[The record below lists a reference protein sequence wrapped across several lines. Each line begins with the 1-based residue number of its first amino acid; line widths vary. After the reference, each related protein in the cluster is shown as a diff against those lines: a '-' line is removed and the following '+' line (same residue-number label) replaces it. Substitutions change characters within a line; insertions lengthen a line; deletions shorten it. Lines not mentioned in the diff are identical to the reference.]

1 MATGV
6 KPQAEDVLL
15 TVSVQYPSPEFQ
27 YPERR
32 ITLEQKTPSV
42 VNIGRT
48 SKRFSN
54 LEAKANNCFFDSPVM
69 SREHAKI
76 TVDWYHKKLFI
87 KDIGS
92 LHGTYHNS
100 LKLPPHTAKELTT
113 GDVLKFGIDIQRSND
128 LFPPCTIQ
136 VDWEFDHLAKEK
148 ASGLGGRPTFSVPDD
163 SDSESSD
170 EDMSTTD
177 DIRATVEKIRKTQ
190 MPRSTTGLGGSFPSF
205 IPQGPIDLTIDSPA
219 HEPIV
224 IDEDIQN
231 DTDKLSERAPNATQ
245 DQEVTIEL
253 DAPYD
258 EEEDEDM
265 PSSHRMNSKLP
276 LVFASESESEDSYDD
291 DESESY
297 PDDEPTSQE
306 MPDSY
311 DDDICLSESEIS
323 DRSDDSE
330 AESEGESEDENLTGA
345 PSYDEPENV
354 QMIDGDYGSQ
364 PNKDMTAA
372 WEAQNPSFTF
382 TQSQQM
388 LSIPHTNY
396 FPQPDASRQFFPAP
410 MPSLPSII
418 PYEGLQEQGRQND
431 LRLPSILN
439 PSDDN
444 VKNPFLASMNPEQMH
459 TSAPTDY
466 LLQSEGVAPLRAS
479 WDRVPNTSKGVTA
492 TESLAFS
499 QDDGPSAEALGQAT
513 GKPEFFAAR
522 EVNKQILRRNEQD
535 NDTTPVQPRSQVP
548 EPPATSMEPSTSKL
562 GHHITSDAAPAP
574 APVNETPKSAKVAE
588 SAWSSSGE
596 KFLNSPQDFP
606 LTYATETPELDMT
619 SAYQFQQSKLG
630 SLAQTEDT
638 SLNGP
643 TGQKTTP
650 KRKASEIST
659 LTPHEEAIEAAVKS
673 VATGA
678 QTTAEQPM
686 IVSVVT
692 KPTPEAPPPAKRL
705 RSFLSK
711 AGYFVGGSVL
721 TAAGVVTALAATA
734 PAL

>member
-15 TVSVQYPSPEFQ
+15 TVSVQYPNPEFQ
-27 YPERR
+27 FPERR
-32 ITLEQKTPSV
+32 VVLEQKHPSV

-54 LEAKANNCFFDSPVM
+54 LEAKPENCYFDSPVM

-76 TVDWYHKKLFI
+76 TVDWYHKKLFV

-100 LKLPPHTAKELTT
+100 LKLPPHTAKELTR
-113 GDVLKFGIDIQRSND
+113 GDIVKFGIDIQRSND

-136 VDWEFDHLAKEK
+136 VDWEFDHLAKAK
-148 ASGLGGRPTFSVPDD
+148 ASELSGRPTFSVPDD
-163 SDSESSD
+163 SDSESSE

-177 DIRATVEKIRKTQ
+177 DIRATVEKIRKIE
-190 MPRSTTGLGGSFPSF
+190 MPKSTTGLAGSFPSF
-205 IPQGPIDLTIDSPA
+205 IPPGV
-219 HEPIV
+219 EPIV
-224 IDEDIQN
+224 IDEDIQK
-231 DTDKLSERAPNATQ
+231 DTDKPSERAPNATQ

-265 PSSHRMNSKLP
+265 PSSHRMNSNLP

-297 PDDEPTSQE
+297 PDDEPSSQG

-311 DDDICLSESEIS
+311 DDDICLSDSEIS

-330 AESEGESEDENLTGA
+330 AQSTFESESESEDENLTGA
-345 PSYDEPENV
+345 PSYDEPENG
-354 QMIDGDYGSQ
+354 QTMNGDYGSQ
-364 PNKDMTAA
+364 PNKDMAAA
-372 WEAQNPSFTF
+372 WEAQDPSLTF

-388 LSIPHTNY
+388 LSMPHASY
-396 FPQPDASRQFFPAP
+396 FPQPDAGRQFFPAP

-418 PYEGLQEQGRQND
+418 PYVGLQEQGRQND

-439 PSDDN
+439 PLDDH
-444 VKNPFLASMNPEQMH
+444 VENPFLADMNPEQMH

-466 LLQSEGVAPLRAS
+466 LLQSEGTAPLRAS
-479 WDRVPNTSKGVTA
+479 WDRVPNTPKVFTA

-499 QDDGPSAEALGQAT
+499 QDDGISAEALGKVS

-522 EVNKQILRRNEQD
+522 EENKQILRRNEQD
-535 NDTTPVQPRSQVP
+535 NDTIPDQPRSQVP
-548 EPPATSMEPSTSKL
+548 EQPATSTEPSTSKL
-562 GHHITSDAAPAP
+562 GHHITSDAATASE
-574 APVNETPKSAKVAE
+574 PVNETPKSAKVAE

-619 SAYQFQQSKLG
+619 SAFSFQQSKL
-630 SLAQTEDT
+630 SIITPSEDV
-638 SLNGP
+638 SRNVP
-643 TGQKTTP
+643 AVEKATP

-659 LTPHEEAIEAAVKS
+659 LTPHEETTEAAVKS
-673 VATGA
+673 AETGA

-686 IVSVVT
+686 VVSVVT
-692 KPTPEAPPPAKRL
+692 EPTPEAPPPPKRL

-711 AGYFVGGSVL
+711 AGYFVGGGVL

>member
-15 TVSVQYPSPEFQ
+15 TVSVQYPNPEFHF
-27 YPERR
+27 PERR
-32 ITLEQKTPSV
+32 VILEQKHPSV

-54 LEAKANNCFFDSPVM
+54 LEARADNCYFDSPVM

-76 TVDWYHKKLFI
+76 TVDWYHKKLFV
-87 KDIGS
+87 KDVGS

-100 LKLPPHTAKELTT
+100 LKLSPHTAKELAR
-113 GDVLKFGIDIQRSND
+113 GDIVKFGIDIQRSND

-136 VDWEFDHLAKEK
+136 VDWEFDHLAKAK
-148 ASGLGGRPTFSVPDD
+148 ASELSGRPTFSVPDD

-177 DIRATVEKIRKTQ
+177 DIRATVEKIRKIE
-190 MPRSTTGLGGSFPSF
+190 MPKSTTGLAGSFPSF
-205 IPQGPIDLTIDSPA
+205 IPPGV
-219 HEPIV
+219 EPIV
-224 IDEDIQN
+224 IDEDIQK
-231 DTDKLSERAPNATQ
+231 DTDKPSERAPNATQ
-245 DQEVTIEL
+245 DQEATIEL

-297 PDDEPTSQE
+297 PDDEPSSQE
-306 MPDSY
+306 MPDAY
-311 DDDICLSESEIS
+311 DDDICLSDSETS
-323 DRSDDSE
+323 EHSDDAE
-330 AESEGESEDENLTGA
+330 ADSVFESESEDENLTRA
-345 PSYDEPENV
+345 PSYDEA
-354 QMIDGDYGSQ
+354 
-364 PNKDMTAA
+364 KDMAAA
-372 WEAQNPSFTF
+372 WEAQDPSLTF

-388 LSIPHTNY
+388 LSIPHASY
-396 FPQPDASRQFFPAP
+396 FPQPDAGRHFFPAP

-418 PYEGLQEQGRQND
+418 PYVGLQEQGRQND

-439 PSDDN
+439 PSDDH
-444 VKNPFLASMNPEQMH
+444 VENPFLADMNPEQMH
-459 TSAPTDY
+459 TPAPTDY

-479 WDRVPNTSKGVTA
+479 WDRVPNTPKVVTA

-522 EVNKQILRRNEQD
+522 EVNKQILRRIEQD

-548 EPPATSMEPSTSKL
+548 EPPATSTEPSTSKL
-562 GHHITSDAAPAP
+562 GHHITSDAATAP
-574 APVNETPKSAKVAE
+574 EPVNETPKSAKVAE

-638 SLNGP
+638 SLNVP
-643 TGQKTTP
+643 TGEKATP

-659 LTPHEEAIEAAVKS
+659 LTPHEETIEAAVKS
-673 VATGA
+673 AETGA
-678 QTTAEQPM
+678 QITAEQP
-686 IVSVVT
+686 IVVSVVT
-692 KPTPEAPPPAKRL
+692 EPTPEAPPPPKRL

-711 AGYFVGGSVL
+711 AGYFVGGGVL

>member
-15 TVSVQYPSPEFQ
+15 TVSVQHPSPEFQ
-27 YPERR
+27 FPERR
-32 ITLEQKTPSV
+32 VILEQKHPSV

-54 LEAKANNCFFDSPVM
+54 LEAKADNCFFDSPVM

-76 TVDWYHKKLFI
+76 TIDWYHKRLFI

-100 LKLPPHTAKELTT
+100 LKLPPHSAKEMKT
-113 GDVLKFGIDIQRSND
+113 GDILKFGIDIQRSND

-148 ASGLGGRPTFSVPDD
+148 VAGLSGRPTFSVPDD

-177 DIRATVEKIRKTQ
+177 DIRATVEKIRKIE
-190 MPRSTTGLGGSFPSF
+190 MPKSTMGLGGSFPSLL
-205 IPQGPIDLTIDSPA
+205 PQVSIDLT
-219 HEPIV
+219 V
-224 IDEDIQN
+224 DEDIQK
-231 DTDKLSERAPNATQ
+231 DTDKPPERAPNATQ
-245 DQEVTIEL
+245 EPEVTIEL
-253 DAPYD
+253 DAPHD
-258 EEEDEDM
+258 EEDKEDEDV
-265 PSSHRMNSKLP
+265 PSCRGNSKLP
-276 LVFASESESEDSYDD
+276 LLFASESESEDSYDN

-297 PDDEPTSQE
+297 PDDEPSSQE
-306 MPDSY
+306 MLDPY
-311 DDDICLSESEIS
+311 DDEICLSDSEES
-323 DRSDDSE
+323 DRSDDVE
-330 AESEGESEDENLTGA
+330 AENSFESESEDENLVEA
-345 PSYDEPENV
+345 PSYDEAATWEV
-354 QMIDGDYGSQ
+354 QD
-364 PNKDMTAA
+364 
-372 WEAQNPSFTF
+372 PSLTF

-396 FPQPDASRQFFPAP
+396 FPQPDTGRQFFPAP

-431 LRLPSILN
+431 LRLPAILN
-439 PSDDN
+439 PSDDQ
-444 VKNPFLASMNPEQMH
+444 VENPFLASMNPEQMH
-459 TSAPTDY
+459 ASAPTY
-466 LLQSEGVAPLRAS
+466 HLLQSEGVAPLRAS
-479 WDRVPNTSKGVTA
+479 WERVSETPKGVTV
-492 TESLAFS
+492 TESLALA
-499 QDDGPSAEALGQAT
+499 QDDVSAEALGQAS

-522 EVNKQILRRNEQD
+522 EANKQILRRQEQ
-535 NDTTPVQPRSQVP
+535 NSTTPVQPRSQVP
-548 EPPATSMEPSTSKL
+548 EPPATSTEPSTSKL
-562 GHHITSDAAPAP
+562 GHHTTSDAAPAP
-574 APVNETPKSAKVAE
+574 EPEPVNETPKSAKVAE

-596 KFLNSPQDFP
+596 RFLNSPQDFP
-606 LTYATETPELDMT
+606 ITHTTETPELDMT

-630 SLAQTEDT
+630 SLNA
-638 SLNGP
+638 P
-643 TGQKTTP
+643 TGQRTTL
-650 KRKASEIST
+650 KRKASEIAT
-659 LTPHEEAIEAAVKS
+659 LTPHEETFEAAVKS
-673 VATGA
+673 DATGA
-678 QTTAEQPM
+678 RTTAVEPT

-692 KPTPEAPPPAKRL
+692 EPTPEAPPAPKRL

-711 AGYFVGGSVL
+711 AGYFVGGGVL